1 LTYRNGCKIIS
12 FSNYPTEVFR
22 WLFPREGLQAGE
34 GIKEGLKT
42 FFAKLKVRALAE
54 CPNCGEM
61 TMPHRVCP
69 YCGYY
74 KGKQVLNKV

>member
-1 LTYRNGCKIIS
+1 MGVDVWGGL
-12 FSNYPTEVFR
+12 FR
-22 WLFPREGLQAGE
+22 REGLQAA
-34 GIKEGLKT
+34 KRAQN
-42 FFAKLKVRALAE
+42 FFAKLKARALAE

-74 KGKQVLNKV
+74 KGKQVLNKI

>member
-1 LTYRNGCKIIS
+1 MAVPKRRT
-12 FSNYPTEVFR
+12 SNWR
-22 WLFPREGLQAGE
+22 RDQRRAQN
-34 GIKEGLKT
+34 

-61 TMPHRVCP
+61 IMPHRVCP

-74 KGKQVLNKV
+74 KGKQVLNKVLG